1 MTTNLKLISVAFILL
16 IALVMTIFV
25 RKNKITV
32 KYSIV
37 WYLSCL
43 VLILFVVFPNLLSWI
58 TDLAGVELAS
68 NFVFAL
74 LIGFLTIISMS
85 LTIIVSEQK
94 EQIRRLIQEVSILQ
108 KDNIK
113 NKE

>member
-1 MTTNLKLISVAFILL
+1 MTTSLKLISVAFILL
-16 IALVMTIFV
+16 IALVITIFV

-43 VLILFVVFPNLLSWI
+43 VLILLVLFPNLLWWI
-58 TDLAGVELAS
+58 TNLTGIELAS

-74 LIGFLTIISMS
+74 LIGFLTIISIS

-108 KDNIK
+108 KDNNK